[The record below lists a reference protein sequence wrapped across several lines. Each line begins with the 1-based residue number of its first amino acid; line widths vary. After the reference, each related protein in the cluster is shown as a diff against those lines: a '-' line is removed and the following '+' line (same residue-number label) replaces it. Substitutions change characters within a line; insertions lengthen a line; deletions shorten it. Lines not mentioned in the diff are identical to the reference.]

1 VPGDESRGVI
11 LGLVEGASVTLS
23 SRELCTSS
31 AIELADALASGAT
44 SSVEIVTSLMER
56 IAGIDAPGSEI
67 ELRSVLALAPDALGE
82 APRLDDERALGTLRS
97 RLHGVP
103 ILIKDNI
110 EAVGLPGSAG
120 STALLGR
127 PVPHDAPLVK
137 RLRDAGLVILGST
150 NLSQWANMRSPFSTS
165 GWSAVGGL
173 TLNPYRLDRCAGGSS
188 SGSGAALAAR
198 LTPLAIGT
206 ETDGS
211 ITCPASL
218 NGVVG
223 IKPAVGTV
231 PGEGI
236 VPISSSQDSAGP
248 MARTVRDVAALYE
261 ILTGLDQ
268 VLERVTRGFDGA
280 RVAVATNF
288 TTGHP
293 ATDQLFLEVVDA
305 ARHAGTSMPEITVL
319 EADSSVDADELT
331 VLLSEMSDDL
341 TTFLRRRG
349 GHGPSTLAECID
361 FENEHR
367 DVELPFFGHEF
378 FDQALASGGRG
389 GEKYRDARSR
399 NVAWAI
405 DQCLTPAL
413 SDIDCFIAPCY
424 SPAWK
429 NDLVLGGSGSAH
441 WSQVTQAPAIAGWP
455 IATVPMGVIDGLPVG
470 LSIVGRPG
478 SETIMLAVAAGF
490 EGILDLARGD
500 ALRPTFIR
508 PQKG

>member
-1 VPGDESRGVI
+1 M
-11 LGLVEGASVTLS
+11 TLTS
-23 SRELCTSS
+23 QEICESS
-31 AIELADALASGAT
+31 ALDLAAALASGET
-44 SSVEIVTSLMER
+44 SSVDVVGALTDR
-56 IAGIDAPGSEI
+56 ISRIDAPGTEI
-67 ELRSVLALAPDALGE
+67 ELRSVLALAPDALE
-82 APRLDDERALGTLRS
+82 TARMLDEERSRGTLRS
-97 RLHGVP
+97 PLHGIP
-103 ILIKDNI
+103 ILVKDNV
-110 EAVGLPGSAG
+110 EVVGLPGSAG
-120 STALLGR
+120 SSAMTNR
-127 PVPHDAPLVK
+127 PAPHDAALVT
-137 RLRDAGLVILGST
+137 RLRDAGLIVLGST

-173 TLNPYRLDRCAGGSS
+173 TVNPYRLDRCAGGSS

-198 LTPLAIGT
+198 LAPLAIGT

-248 MARTVRDVAALYE
+248 MARTVRDVAALFE
-261 ILTGLDQ
+261 VLTGLDT
-268 VLERVTRGFDGA
+268 VLARVERGFDGA
-280 RVAVATNF
+280 RVAVATNL

-293 ATDQLFLEVVDA
+293 ATDRLFLDVVLA
-305 ARHAGTSMPEITVL
+305 ARNAGTSMSDIKVL
-319 EADSSVDADELT
+319 EADATVDDDELT

-341 TTFLRRRG
+341 TTFLKRRG
-349 GHGPSTLAECID
+349 GPGPSTLAECID

-378 FDQALASGGRG
+378 FDQSLASGGRA
-389 GEKYRDARSR
+389 GEKYAVARER
-399 NVAWAI
+399 NLNWAV
-405 DQCLTPAL
+405 DQCLKPAL
-413 SDIDCFIAPCY
+413 GDADCFIAPCY

-478 SETIMLAVAAGF
+478 SEPVMLAVASGF
-490 EGILDLARGD
+490 ETLLDLDRLGVLTPGFIPSQRG
-500 ALRPTFIR
+500 
-508 PQKG
+508 

>member
-1 VPGDESRGVI
+1 MPLTGQEI
-11 LGLVEGASVTLS
+11 CEM
-23 SRELCTSS
+23 S
-31 AIELADALASGAT
+31 ALDLAHAMATGAT
-44 SSVEIVTSLMER
+44 TSVDVVSALSER
-56 IAGIDAPGSEI
+56 IGRIDAPGSEI
-67 ELRSVLALAPDALGE
+67 ELRSVLALAPDALE
-82 APRLDDERALGTLRS
+82 NATLMDDERARGTLRS
-97 RLHGVP
+97 PLHGVP

-110 EAVGLPGSAG
+110 EAVGLPGTAG
-120 STALLGR
+120 STTLLGR
-127 PVPHDAPLVK
+127 PVPRDAPLVTK
-137 RLRDAGLVILGST
+137 LRDAGLVILGST

-173 TLNPYRLDRCAGGSS
+173 TANPYRLDRCAGGSS

-198 LTPLAIGT
+198 LAPLAIGT

-231 PGEGI
+231 SGEGI

-248 MARTVRDVAALYE
+248 MARTVRDTAALYE
-261 ILTGLDQ
+261 VLTGLDG
-268 VLERVTRGFDGA
+268 VLERVERGFDRA
-280 RVAVATNF
+280 RVAVATNL

-293 ATDQLFLEVVDA
+293 ATDQLFVDVVEA
-305 ARHAGTSMPEITVL
+305 ARSAGVTLSDITVL
-319 EADSSVDADELT
+319 EADATVDGDELT
-331 VLLSEMSDDL
+331 VELSELSDDL
-341 TTFLRRRG
+341 TGFLKRRG
-349 GHGPSTLAECID
+349 GAGPSTLAECID
-361 FENEHR
+361 FENGHR

-389 GEKYRDARSR
+389 GERYREARER
-399 NVAWAI
+399 NVNWAI

-413 SDIDCFIAPCY
+413 VDVDCFIAPCY

-429 NDLVLGGSGSAH
+429 NDLVLGGSGSGR

-470 LSIVGRPG
+470 LSVVGRPG
-478 SETIMLAVAAGF
+478 SETIMLAVCAGF
-490 EGILDLARGD
+490 ERVLNLAASDVLSPKFIPSQRG
-500 ALRPTFIR
+500 
-508 PQKG
+508 

>member
-1 VPGDESRGVI
+1 MTR
-11 LGLVEGASVTLS
+11 S
-23 SRELCTSS
+23 SEELCDSS
-31 AIELADALASGAT
+31 AMDLAEALASGVT
-44 SSVEIVTSLMER
+44 SSKEIVTSLMGR
-56 IAGIDAPGSEI
+56 IAEIDAPGTEI
-67 ELRSVLALAPDALGE
+67 ELRSVLALAPDALE
-82 APRLDDERALGTLRS
+82 NATRLDDERSHGALRS
-97 RLHGVP
+97 PLHGIP
-103 ILIKDNI
+103 ILIKDNV
-110 EAVGLPGSAG
+110 EVVGLPGTAG

-127 PVPHDAPLVK
+127 PVPHDAPTVTK
-137 RLRDAGLVILGST
+137 LRDAGLVILGST

-173 TLNPYRLDRCAGGSS
+173 TVNPYRLDRCAGGSS

-198 LTPLAIGT
+198 LAPLAIGT

-248 MARTVRDVAALYE
+248 MARTVRDVAALYGV
-261 ILTGLDQ
+261 LAGLDG
-268 VLERVTRGFDGA
+268 VLERVSRGIDDA
-280 RVAVATNF
+280 RVGVATNL

-293 ATDQLFLEVVDA
+293 ATDQLFLEVVE
-305 ARHAGTSMPEITVL
+305 RVRSAGASISETKVL
-319 EADSSVDADELT
+319 EIDATVGADELT

-341 TTFLRRRG
+341 TTFLQRRG
-349 GHGPSTLAECID
+349 GEGPSTLAECID

-378 FDQALASGGRG
+378 FDMALASGGRDS
-389 GEKYRDARSR
+389 EAYRDARSR
-399 NVAWAI
+399 NVSWAI

-413 SDIDCFIAPCY
+413 ADVECFIAPCY

-441 WSQVTQAPAIAGWP
+441 WSPVTQAPAIAGWP

-470 LSIVGRPG
+470 LSIVARPG
-478 SETIMLAVAAGF
+478 SETIMLAVAAGV
-490 EGILDLARGD
+490 ESVLDLAHSGV
-500 ALRPTFIR
+500 LTPTFIR
-508 PQKG
+508 PQRG

>member
-1 VPGDESRGVI
+1 MS
-11 LGLVEGASVTLS
+11 LS
-23 SRELCTSS
+23 STELCDAT
-31 AIELADALASGAT
+31 ALELVDALASGAT
-44 SSVEIVTSLMER
+44 SSVSIVTALTER
-56 IAGIDAPGSEI
+56 ISRIDAPGGDI
-67 ELRSVLALAPDALGE
+67 ELRSVLALAPDALDD
-82 APRLDDERALGTLRS
+82 AKRLDEERLRGTVRS
-97 RLHGVP
+97 PLHGVP
-103 ILIKDNI
+103 LLIKDNV

-120 STALLGR
+120 STAMLGR
-127 PVPHDAPLVK
+127 PVPHDAPLVT

-198 LTPLAIGT
+198 LAPLAIGT

-261 ILTGLDQ
+261 VLTGLDH
-268 VLERVTRGFDGA
+268 VLERVVRGFDGA
-280 RVAVATNF
+280 RVAVATNL

-293 ATDQLFLEVVDA
+293 ATDQLFLDVIEA
-305 ARHAGTSMPEITVL
+305 ARHAGTTFSDIEVA
-319 EADSSVDADELT
+319 EADAVVDADELT

-341 TTFLRRRG
+341 TAFLRRRG
-349 GHGPSTLAECID
+349 GPGPSTLAECVD

-367 DVELPFFGHEF
+367 DVELPYFGHEF
-378 FDQALASGGRG
+378 FDQALATGGRH
-389 GEKYRDARSR
+389 GEKYHDARSR
-399 NVAWAI
+399 NVAWAV

-413 SDIDCFIAPCY
+413 RDVDCFVAPCY

-470 LSIVGRPG
+470 LSIVARPG
-478 SETIMLAVAAGF
+478 DETIMLAVAAGF
-490 EGILDLARGD
+490 EGVVGLARGD
-500 ALRPTFIR
+500 ALRPTFLG
-508 PQKG
+508 PQTG

>member
-1 VPGDESRGVI
+1 MS
-11 LGLVEGASVTLS
+11 SS
-23 SRELCTSS
+23 SRSLSEFS
-31 AIELADALASGAT
+31 ALELAEALNTGET
-44 SSVEIVTSLMER
+44 SSVDVVTALTER
-56 IAGIDAPGSEI
+56 IAEIDAPGTAV
-67 ELRSVLALAPDALGE
+67 ELRSVLALASDALTT
-82 APRLDDERALGTLRS
+82 AQRLDEERSHGELRS

-103 ILIKDNI
+103 ILVKDNV
-110 EAVGLPGSAG
+110 EVVGLPGTAG
-120 STALLGR
+120 STALVGR
-127 PVPHDAPLVK
+127 PVPRDAALVTK
-137 RLRDAGLVILGST
+137 LRDAGLVILGST

-165 GWSAVGGL
+165 GWSALGGL
-173 TLNPYRLDRCAGGSS
+173 TLNPFRLDRCAGGSS

-198 LTPLAIGT
+198 LAPLAIGT

-231 PGEGI
+231 SGEGI

-261 ILTGLDQ
+261 ILTGADY
-268 VLERVTRGFDGA
+268 VLSRVERGFADA
-280 RVAVATNF
+280 RIAVATNL

-293 ATDQLFLEVVDA
+293 ATDRLFLDVVET
-305 ARHAGTSMPEITVL
+305 ARDAGTSMFDVVVAQ
-319 EADSSVDADELT
+319 ADAAVDADELT
-331 VLLSEMSDDL
+331 VLLSEMFDDL
-341 TTFLRRRG
+341 TAFLVRRG
-349 GHGPSTLAECID
+349 GEGPLTLAQCID
-361 FENEHR
+361 FENEHH

-378 FDQALASGGRG
+378 FDQSLATGGRA
-389 GEKYRDARSR
+389 GEKYADARAR
-399 NVAWAI
+399 NVDWAV

-413 SDIDCFIAPCY
+413 RDVDCFIAPCY

-455 IATVPMGVIDGLPVG
+455 IATVPMGVVDALPVG

-478 SETIMLAVAAGF
+478 SEATMLAVAAGF
-490 EGILDLARGD
+490 ESTLKLAHSESLVPR
-500 ALRPTFIR
+500 FIP

>member
-1 VPGDESRGVI
+1 M
-11 LGLVEGASVTLS
+11 ALS
-23 SRELCTSS
+23 GSELCEAT
-31 AIELADALASGAT
+31 AMELSDALAT
-44 SSVEIVTSLMER
+44 NQTTSVEIVTALMDR
-56 IAGIDAPGSEI
+56 IAAIDQPQSEF
-67 ELRSVLALAPDALGE
+67 ELRSVLALAPDAITS
-82 APRLDDERALGTLRS
+82 AKRSDEERSQGSLRS
-97 RLHGVP
+97 PLHGVP
-103 ILIKDNI
+103 ILVKDNV

-120 STALLGR
+120 STALIGR
-127 PVPHDAPLVK
+127 PVPHDAPLVT

-261 ILTGLDQ
+261 VLTGL
-268 VLERVTRGFDGA
+268 ERVRERVRRGPDGA
-280 RVAVATNF
+280 RIGVATNL

-293 ATDQLFLEVVDA
+293 ATDEVFHNVVRTARDA
-305 ARHAGTSMPEITVL
+305 GLLISEITVL
-319 EADSSVDADELT
+319 QADASVDADELT
-331 VLLSEMSDDL
+331 VLLSEMCEDL
-341 TTFLRRRG
+341 SAFLKRRG
-349 GHGPSTLAECID
+349 GRGPSTLAECID
-361 FENEHR
+361 FENEHHE
-367 DVELPFFGHEF
+367 VELPFFGHEF
-378 FDQALASGGRG
+378 FDQALASGGRAG
-389 GEKYRDARSR
+389 QKYHDARAR

-405 DQCLTPAL
+405 DECLTPAL
-413 SDIDCFIAPCY
+413 RDVDCYIAPCY

-455 IATVPMGVIDGLPVG
+455 IATVPMGVVNGLPVG

-478 SETIMLAVAAGF
+478 SEATMLAVAAGF
-490 EGILDLARGD
+490 ESLLNLDQGD
-500 ALRPTFIR
+500 TLMPKFIR
-508 PQKG
+508 PQNG

>member
-1 VPGDESRGVI
+1 M
-11 LGLVEGASVTLS
+11 
-23 SRELCTSS
+23 S
-31 AIELADALASGAT
+31 ALDLAHAMATGAT
-44 SSVEIVTSLMER
+44 TSVDVVSALSER
-56 IAGIDAPGSEI
+56 IGRIDAPGSEI
-67 ELRSVLALAPDALGE
+67 ELRSVLALAPDALE
-82 APRLDDERALGTLRS
+82 NATLMDDERARGTLRS
-97 RLHGVP
+97 PLHGVP

-110 EAVGLPGSAG
+110 EAVGLPGTAG
-120 STALLGR
+120 STTLLGR
-127 PVPHDAPLVK
+127 PVPRDAPLVTK
-137 RLRDAGLVILGST
+137 LRDAGLVILGST

-173 TLNPYRLDRCAGGSS
+173 TANPYQLDRCAGGSS

-198 LTPLAIGT
+198 LAPLAIGT

-231 PGEGI
+231 SGEGI

-248 MARTVRDVAALYE
+248 MARTVRDTAALYE
-261 ILTGLDQ
+261 VLTGLDG
-268 VLERVTRGFDGA
+268 VLERVERGFDRA
-280 RVAVATNF
+280 RVAVATNL

-293 ATDQLFLEVVDA
+293 ATDQLFVDVVEA
-305 ARHAGTSMPEITVL
+305 ARSAGVTLSDITVL
-319 EADSSVDADELT
+319 EADATVDGDELT
-331 VLLSEMSDDL
+331 VELSELSDDL
-341 TTFLRRRG
+341 TAFLKRRG
-349 GHGPSTLAECID
+349 GAGPSTLAECID
-361 FENEHR
+361 FENGHR

-389 GEKYRDARSR
+389 GERYREARER
-399 NVAWAI
+399 NVNWAI

-413 SDIDCFIAPCY
+413 VDVDCFIAPCY

-429 NDLVLGGSGSAH
+429 NDLVLGGSGSGR

-470 LSIVGRPG
+470 LSVVGRPG
-478 SETIMLAVAAGF
+478 SETIMLAVCAGF
-490 EGILDLARGD
+490 ERVLNLAASDVLSPKFIPSQRG
-500 ALRPTFIR
+500 
-508 PQKG
+508 

>member
-1 VPGDESRGVI
+1 M
-11 LGLVEGASVTLS
+11 TLS
-23 SRELCTSS
+23 SREICDAS
-31 AIELADALASGAT
+31 ALDLADALAAGRT
-44 SSVEIVTSLMER
+44 SSAEIVRSLVER
-56 IAGIDAPGSEI
+56 IAEIDAPGTEI
-67 ELRSVLALAPDALGE
+67 ELRSVLALAPNALEE
-82 APRLDDERALGTLRS
+82 AQRLDGERS
-97 RLHGVP
+97 RGMLRGPLHGVP
-103 ILIKDNI
+103 ILVKDNI
-110 EAVGLPGSAG
+110 EVVGLPGSAG

-127 PVPHDAPLVK
+127 PVPHDAPLVTK
-137 RLRDAGLVILGST
+137 LRDAGLIILGST

-173 TLNPYRLDRCAGGSS
+173 TVNPYRLDRCAGGSS
-188 SGSGAALAAR
+188 AGSGAALAAR
-198 LTPLAIGT
+198 LAPLAIGT

-231 PGEGI
+231 SGEGI

-261 ILTGLDQ
+261 VLTGLNS
-268 VLERVTRGFDGA
+268 VLERVQRGFDGA
-280 RVAVATNF
+280 RVAVATNL
-288 TTGHP
+288 TTGHS
-293 ATDQLFLEVVDA
+293 ATDQLFLNVVET
-305 ARHAGTSMPEITVL
+305 ARNAGTSFAEITVL
-319 EADSSVDADELT
+319 EIDESVGADELT

-341 TTFLRRRG
+341 TAFLQRRG
-349 GHGPSTLAECID
+349 GSGPSSLKDCID

-378 FDQALASGGRG
+378 FDMALASGGRE
-389 GEKYRDARSR
+389 GEKYHDARTR

-413 SDIDCFIAPCY
+413 HDADCFIAPCY

-470 LSIVGRPG
+470 LSIVARPG
-478 SETIMLAVAAGF
+478 AETTMLAVAAGF
-490 EGILDLARGD
+490 ESVLGLTRGD
-500 ALRPTFIR
+500 DLTPTFIR
-508 PQKG
+508 SQRG

>member
-1 VPGDESRGVI
+1 M
-11 LGLVEGASVTLS
+11 AWS
-23 SRELCTSS
+23 SSELCDTS
-31 AIELADALASGAT
+31 ALELAEALASNET
-44 SSVEIVTSLMER
+44 TSVEIVTALSAR
-56 IAGIDAPGSEI
+56 IAQIDAPGSTV
-67 ELRSVLALAPDALGE
+67 ELRSVLALAPDAI
-82 APRLDDERALGTLRS
+82 ASAKRCDEERSEGALRS
-97 RLHGVP
+97 ALHGVP
-103 ILIKDNI
+103 ILVKDNVEI
-110 EAVGLPGSAG
+110 VGLPGSAG

-127 PVPHDAPLVK
+127 PVPHDAPLVT

-198 LTPLAIGT
+198 LAPLAIGT

-231 PGEGI
+231 SGEGI

-248 MARTVRDVAALYE
+248 MARTVADVAALYE
-261 ILTGLDQ
+261 VLSGLES
-268 VLERVTRGFDGA
+268 VRNRVVRGPDGA
-280 RVAVATNF
+280 RIGIATNL

-293 ATDQLFLEVVDA
+293 ATDRLFLEVVGA
-305 ARHAGTSMPEITVL
+305 ARDAGWSTTELTVL
-319 EADSSVDADELT
+319 EADATVDGDELT
-331 VLLSEMSDDL
+331 VLLCEMHDDL
-341 TTFLRRRG
+341 TNFLTRRG
-349 GHGPSTLAECID
+349 GDGPSTLAECIEH
-361 FENEHR
+361 ENEHR
-367 DVELPFFGHEF
+367 DVELAFFGHEF
-378 FDQALASGGRG
+378 FDQSLASGGRA
-389 GEKYRDARSR
+389 GEKYHDARAR

-413 SDIDCFIAPCY
+413 RDVECYVAPCY

-455 IATVPMGVIDGLPVG
+455 IATVPMGVVDGLPVG

-478 SETIMLAVAAGF
+478 SESVMLAVAAGF
-490 EGILDLARGD
+490 EGLLDLD
-500 ALRPTFIR
+500 QKSTLMPKFIA
-508 PQKG
+508 PQVG

>member
-1 VPGDESRGVI
+1 MPLTGQEI
-11 LGLVEGASVTLS
+11 CEM
-23 SRELCTSS
+23 S
-31 AIELADALASGAT
+31 ALDLAHAMATGAT
-44 SSVEIVTSLMER
+44 TSVDVVSALSER
-56 IAGIDAPGSEI
+56 IGRIDAPGSEI
-67 ELRSVLALAPDALGE
+67 ELRSVLALAPDALE
-82 APRLDDERALGTLRS
+82 NATLMDDERARGTLRS
-97 RLHGVP
+97 PLHGVP

-110 EAVGLPGSAG
+110 EAVGLPGTAG
-120 STALLGR
+120 STTLLGR
-127 PVPHDAPLVK
+127 PVPRDAPLVTK
-137 RLRDAGLVILGST
+137 LRDAGLVILGST

-173 TLNPYRLDRCAGGSS
+173 TANPYQLDRCAGGSS

-198 LTPLAIGT
+198 LAPLAIGT

-231 PGEGI
+231 SGEGI

-248 MARTVRDVAALYE
+248 MARTVRDTAALYE
-261 ILTGLDQ
+261 VLTGLDG
-268 VLERVTRGFDGA
+268 VLERVERGFDRA
-280 RVAVATNF
+280 RVAVATNL

-293 ATDQLFLEVVDA
+293 ATDQLFVDVVEA
-305 ARHAGTSMPEITVL
+305 ARSAGVTLSDITVL
-319 EADSSVDADELT
+319 EADATVDGDELT
-331 VLLSEMSDDL
+331 VELSELSDDL
-341 TTFLRRRG
+341 TAFLKRRG
-349 GHGPSTLAECID
+349 GAGPSTLAECID
-361 FENEHR
+361 FENGHR

-389 GEKYRDARSR
+389 GERYREARER
-399 NVAWAI
+399 NVNWAI

-413 SDIDCFIAPCY
+413 VDVDCFIAPCY

-429 NDLVLGGSGSAH
+429 NDLVLGGSGSGR

-470 LSIVGRPG
+470 LSVVGRPG
-478 SETIMLAVAAGF
+478 SETIMLAVCAGF
-490 EGILDLARGD
+490 ERVLNLAASDVLSPKFIPSQRG
-500 ALRPTFIR
+500 
-508 PQKG
+508 